1 MPQMCRRVIFLL
13 IFVSAWPW
21 PPGNAFEVHF
31 QESYPSERLATDQ
44 ESDLHKRSSDVPQ
57 FFDKASFSFD
67 GLTRVAS
74 VPVLFPL
81 DICILQLPA
90 VKYATA
96 LHKDVAGQRH
106 FAVYAWRPAEQSYEL
121 LLEVP
126 TPKAVAMDC
135 LAYAGR
141 GYVALSYNL
150 TQPVHLAREGSPIYE
165 LSPETGIRTVQY
177 FGGLRL
183 RGMYLR
189 ISSQELT
196 LLQAFDSAQGQA
208 AVQQDCPYFK
218 WTGGTFQR
226 LGAIP
231 CSNARRMEAFGI
243 DYADY
248 VAVANYANAQ
258 GRTATRSDIYKY
270 NPKSRRFQL
279 FQRLRSNG
287 AVDVKYFSLPVNEV
301 SRRHFLILGN
311 SIGGSGAAA
320 GEADTVIYVYEK
332 GQFVPYQRLSFYA
345 LERFL
350 PVQHS
355 ISEKFLLLVA
365 CNKQDVKI
373 YNLNDWKFEESK
385 VQFTE
390 GALSRGVARMRSYEE
405 QQQSY
410 LVIANENMAANET
423 NIFQPLY
430 KQDEHANIL
439 RQQIIDW
446 AREQQ
451 KRLEQINVEQLL
463 HGLQQ
468 RAKQREEMLLRSLI
482 KRVKAKSLVD
492 EQMKLS
498 SNYWDALQY
507 AKQALDVIEQD
518 ATAARTRQPM
528 KRAAAEQHEFEEIT
542 VDTLVVY
549 DGMQASSINGLD
561 AKEPVYESVTASK
574 VYVSEEYKEPAGEKQ
589 RPFLQEL
596 SVQQLQL
603 GGTLNGL
610 NWTQLLEKTLKRN
623 SADVQFIKSAA
634 DITHLGAEAVVVNS
648 NEINDRSLGHLIP
661 VDGGDFIVQQEV
673 QFSQPIQVNRLLINQ
688 RLNHIHVDRQRFDLL
703 LREANHTQVIAGSK
717 RLENLRVMEPITI
730 AGQLLGAELRAMSPV
745 KITHQSLELQGDF
758 VIDGDVT
765 IGRLLQVGDLLDEPT
780 GRSAAE
786 TLRQGLRLDQTLQDV
801 NVKFEQPLVANNT
814 ELSFVNAE
822 DLQKLVKLN
831 VEEVQV
837 VEGSKTLP
845 QGLEIR
851 EGFGE
856 VKWLNGI
863 DVQKLPEVLLTK
875 SGNQSIPI
883 AVQLQ
888 GLELREVKAQP
899 LVMNGL
905 ELDDYLQVSKEQRSN
920 STLYVDQLDGGEVN
934 LEELHMNGM
943 LFGQPLASIY
953 SHGSQSLDGW
963 KLPAN
968 FNGSIRARNVWLK
981 GSINQ
986 VNVAQLEQQLQQL
999 AGNIKYVGDFSF
1011 KHAVNIS
1018 SLSFGHSLNGIQA
1031 AQFGGNWLEAS
1042 GDQNFTAPQ
1051 VLAALE
1057 STGGVLLQGK
1067 LNNYTLED
1075 LVSRSYRLNASEHLQ
1090 SVRFENP
1097 IVLQSEL
1104 MVGRVNGLRV
1114 PEDMLYTDA
1123 GGFLSAPVTIN
1134 GNLEVAELC
1143 NLTRLNGYHLAAL
1156 DKYLN
1161 GEPYDTFHAESVK
1174 FERPPTYNY
1183 LNGHQ
1188 LQQLLD
1194 QVWLDS
1200 ERIELGGTEQK
1211 LEFASTAFEG
1221 LLDFR
1226 GPINGFQVDH
1236 IKRNYFSRT
1245 RSQQVSAPLDFSHD
1259 VTFAQPLTARVVT
1272 LRGSVSNGN
1281 DALVESM
1288 GNFSLDFDDFVAN
1301 TLKTAGVHKITGHW
1315 TLPDAYV
1322 EGNLNNVL
1330 INQLN
1335 LVDDVLRIS
1344 ENNVS
1349 SQTTII
1355 NALKTVDRATISR
1368 LYASAT
1374 SLVANVSIATWI
1386 NDAVYIYGNHSI
1398 AGTTRLLNVN
1408 LYNDLAVEG
1417 PVNGIHWQPDK
1428 LLLRDRDQYVPG
1440 SLLVDNSLPEQQ
1452 QILSNN
1458 IESLWVEY
1466 VNGLSVNEVLE
1477 NKARN
1482 RPNLH
1487 VESQLIFAQPLTV
1500 DKYELVT
1507 GNGNSEPAY
1516 KSKRGVDMNALE
1528 DWQQLQQNVAA
1539 VQHRLEEPP
1548 KVLENFFVLQ
1558 QLPHKGV
1565 SRMETLTTGNDDVLA
1580 IWQGP
1585 ERVDYYSLEPEEHIF
1600 RHRHRLN
1607 TSLSTLLQPNNNTH
1621 SDVFSGDSWMT
1632 NKKLEFGLGTIQC
1645 QAVQGINELIVKCLD
1660 ISGTSR
1666 QAVVDRW
1673 DAKQLLAVAAT
1684 NESPVLLLTS
1694 KAVELWKISE
1704 RQNYTLVRRLLDVK
1718 AEQMALIRRGL
1729 GMQSS
1734 YVAFL
1739 TSSPAADIRIYSFS
1753 SEDMSD
1759 FQLDQ
1764 VLELRDSHQSRE
1776 IRFMHLPESDDL
1788 LLCVSNALPE
1798 QPLTIYQHQGAAGF
1812 QKILGDSALPEVQL
1826 LEVLQ
1831 LPHKQRHLIA
1841 LATSNAVYLVQ
1852 PQINPL

>member
-1 MPQMCRRVIFLL
+1 MPQMCRLIFLL
-13 IFVSAWPW
+13 IFLSAWP
-21 PPGNAFEVHF
+21 PGKAFEVHF
-31 QESYPSERLATDQ
+31 RESYPSERLASDQ
-44 ESDLHKRSSDVPQ
+44 ESDLHKRSTDVPQ

-90 VKYATA
+90 VKYASA
-96 LHKDVAGQRH
+96 LHKDAAGLRH

-121 LLEVP
+121 LLELP

-135 LAYAGR
+135 LAHAGR

-150 TQPVHLAREGSPIYE
+150 TEPVQLAREGSPIYE
-165 LSPETGIRTVQY
+165 LSPETGIRAVQY

-196 LLQAFDSAQGQA
+196 LLQAFDSMEGQA
-208 AVQQDCPYFK
+208 PVQQDCPYFK

-270 NPKSRRFQL
+270 NPKNRRFQL

-311 SIGGSGAAA
+311 TIGGSSAAA

-365 CNKQDVKI
+365 CSKQDVKI

-451 KRLEQINVEQLL
+451 KRLEETNVEQLL
-463 HGLQQ
+463 QGLQKRVKQ
-468 RAKQREEMLLRSLI
+468 RAEMMLRSLI

-492 EQMKLS
+492 EHMKLT

-518 ATAARTRQPM
+518 ATAARTRQPR
-528 KRAAAEQHEFEEIT
+528 KRAAEQHEFDEIT
-542 VDTLVVY
+542 VDTLVVE
-549 DGMQASSINGLD
+549 GSMQASNINGLD
-561 AKEPVYESVTASK
+561 TKQPVYESVTAKK
-574 VYVSEEYKEPAGEKQ
+574 VYVSEEYKEPAREQNK
-589 RPFLQEL
+589 PYLQEL
-596 SVQQLQL
+596 SVQDLQL
-603 GGTLNGL
+603 GGNLNGL
-610 NWTQLLEKTLKRN
+610 NWTQLLEQTIKRN
-623 SADVQFIKSAA
+623 NVDVQFVKSSA
-634 DITHLGAEAVVVNS
+634 DITHLSAEAVVVNS
-648 NEINDRSLGHLIP
+648 NEINDHSLGHLVP
-661 VDGGDFIVQQEV
+661 VDGGDFIVQQDV

-703 LREANHTQVIAGSK
+703 LREANHTQVIEGSK

-730 AGQLLGAELRAMSPV
+730 AGQLVGAELRAMSPV
-745 KITHQSLELQGDF
+745 KITHQSLQLQGDF

-765 IGRLLQVGDLLDEPT
+765 IGRLLQVEDLLEEPT
-780 GRSAAE
+780 QRSAAE
-786 TLRQGLRLDQTLQDV
+786 ALRQGLRLDQTLQDV

-814 ELSFVNAE
+814 ELSFINAE

-831 VEEVQV
+831 VDAEQV

-845 QGLEIR
+845 QGLEIS

-856 VKWLNGI
+856 VGWLNGI

-875 SGNQSIPI
+875 SGSQTIPI

-888 GLELREVKAQP
+888 GLELEEVKAKQ

-905 ELDDYLQVSKEQRSN
+905 ELDHYLQVSKDQHSN
-920 STLYVDQLDGGEVN
+920 STLYVDQADGEEVN
-934 LEELHMNGM
+934 LEELHMNGL
-943 LFGQPLASIY
+943 LFSQPLGSIY

-968 FNGSIRARNVWLK
+968 FNGSIRARNLWLK

-1011 KHAVNIS
+1011 RHAVNIS

-1031 AQFGGNWLEAS
+1031 AHFGGSWLEAS

-1057 STGGVLLQGK
+1057 SSKGVQLQGK
-1067 LNNYTLED
+1067 LNNYTLEE

-1104 MVGRVNGLRV
+1104 IVGRVNGLRV
-1114 PEDMLYTDA
+1114 PEDMLCTDA
-1123 GGFLSAPVTIN
+1123 GGSMTAPVTIN
-1134 GNLEVAELC
+1134 GSLEVVELC
-1143 NLTRLNGYHLAAL
+1143 NVTRLNGYHLQAL
-1156 DKYLN
+1156 SQYLN
-1161 GEPYDTFHAESVK
+1161 GEQRDTFHAESVK

-1183 LNGHQ
+1183 LNGHK

-1200 ERIELGGTEQK
+1200 ERIELGGREQR
-1211 LEFASTAFEG
+1211 LEFASTAYEG

-1226 GPINGFQVDH
+1226 GPINGFQVEH

-1245 RSQQVSAPLDFSHD
+1245 RGQPVSTPLGFKHD
-1259 VTFAQPLTARVVT
+1259 VTFAQPLTARVVV
-1272 LRGSVSNGN
+1272 LRGSVSNGS
-1281 DALVESM
+1281 DALVEGI

-1301 TLKTAGVHKITGHW
+1301 TLKTAGVHKITAHW
-1315 TLPDAYV
+1315 TLPEAYV

-1335 LVDDVLRIS
+1335 LVDDVLRPS

-1349 SQTTII
+1349 TQTTTIE
-1355 NALKTVDRATISR
+1355 ALKTIGKATITR
-1368 LYASAT
+1368 LYASPT

-1386 NDAVYIYGNHSI
+1386 NDAAYIYGNHSI
-1398 AGTTRLLNVN
+1398 AGTTSLENIN
-1408 LYNDLAVEG
+1408 LYNDLSVEG
-1417 PVNGIHWQPDK
+1417 PVNGILWQPDK
-1428 LLLRDRDQYVPG
+1428 LLLRDKDQYVPG

-1458 IESLWVEY
+1458 IESLWVDY
-1466 VNGLSVNEVLE
+1466 VNGLAVNELLE
-1477 NKARN
+1477 NKASN

-1487 VESQLIFAQPLTV
+1487 VQSQLIFAQPLTV
-1500 DKYELVT
+1500 DNYEVVT
-1507 GNGNSEPAY
+1507 GNGNSEPGY
-1516 KSKRGVDMNALE
+1516 KSKRGVDRNALE

-1548 KVLENFFVLQ
+1548 KVLENFAVLQ

-1565 SRMETLTTGNDDVLA
+1565 SDMETLTMGNDDFLA
-1580 IWQGP
+1580 IRQGP
-1585 ERVDYYSLEPEEHIF
+1585 DLVDYYSWQPEMHMF
-1600 RHRHRLN
+1600 RHKN
-1607 TSLSTLLQPNNNTH
+1607 ISNLSTLLQPNNNTEFGII
-1621 SDVFSGDSWMT
+1621 SEDSLVT
-1632 NKKLEFGLGTIQC
+1632 NKKLMFNLGTIQC
-1645 QAVQGINELIVKCLD
+1645 QAVQGVNELIVKCLD
-1660 ISGTSR
+1660 KNGTSWLS
-1666 QAVVDRW
+1666 VVDRW

-1684 NESPVLLLTS
+1684 NESPILLLTS

-1704 RQNYTLVRRLLDVK
+1704 KRKHTLIRHLLDIQ
-1718 AEQMALIRRGL
+1718 AEQMALIRRGV

-1739 TSSPAADIRIYSFS
+1739 TSSPAADIMIYSFN

-1764 VLELRDSHQSRE
+1764 VLELRDSHQPRE
-1776 IRFMHLPESDDL
+1776 MRFMHLPESEDL

-1812 QKILGDSALPEVQL
+1812 QKILGDSALPEVQS

-1831 LPHKQRHLIA
+1831 LPHKQLHFLA
-1841 LATSNAVYLVQ
+1841 VATSNSVYLVL
-1852 PQINPL
+1852 PQITPL

>member
-1 MPQMCRRVIFLL
+1 MCHRLIFLL
-13 IFVSAWPW
+13 IFLSVWPS
-21 PPGNAFEVHF
+21 GNAFEVHF

-44 ESDLHKRSSDVPQ
+44 ESDLHKRAADVPQ

-96 LHKDVAGQRH
+96 LHKDAAGVRH
-106 FAVYAWRPAEQSYEL
+106 FAVFAWRPAEQSYEL
-121 LLEVP
+121 QLELP
-126 TPKAVAMDC
+126 TPKAVALDC

-150 TQPVHLAREGSPIYE
+150 TEPVQLAREGSPIYE
-165 LSPETGIRTVQY
+165 LSPETGVRTVQY

-196 LLQAFDSAQGQA
+196 LLQAFDSEVGPA
-208 AVQQDCPYFK
+208 AVQQQCPYFK

-270 NPKSRRFQL
+270 NPKNRRFQL

-311 SIGGSGAAA
+311 TIGGSSAAT

-430 KQDEHANIL
+430 KQDEHANVL

-451 KRLEQINVEQLL
+451 KRLEQINVDQLL
-463 HGLQQ
+463 KGLQQ
-468 RAKQREEMLLRSLI
+468 RAKQREQIMMRSRI
-482 KRVKAKSLVD
+482 KRVKSKSLVD
-492 EQMKLS
+492 EHMKLS
-498 SNYWDALQY
+498 ANYWDALQY
-507 AKQALDVIEQD
+507 AKQALDVIEED
-518 ATAARTRQPM
+518 AKAARTRHPM

-542 VDTLVVY
+542 VDTLVVS
-549 DGMQASSINGLD
+549 DSMRASNINGLD

-574 VYVSEEYKEPAGEKQ
+574 VYVSEEYKEPAREQQK
-589 RPFLQEL
+589 PFLQEL

-603 GGTLNGL
+603 EGNLNDL
-610 NWTQLLEKTLKRN
+610 NWTQLLEQTLKR
-623 SADVQFIKSAA
+623 SSVDVQFIKSAA
-634 DITHLGAEAVVVNS
+634 DITHLSAEAVVVNG

-661 VDGGDFIVQQEV
+661 VDGGEFVVQQEV

-703 LREANHTQVIAGSK
+703 LREANHTQVIEGSK

-745 KITHQSLELQGDF
+745 KITHQSLQLQGDF

-765 IGRLLQVGDLLDEPT
+765 IDRLLQVGDLLDAST
-780 GRSAAE
+780 GRSASEAL
-786 TLRQGLRLDQTLQDV
+786 TQGLRLDETIQDV

-845 QGLEIR
+845 QGLEIS

-863 DVQKLPEVLLTK
+863 DVEKLPEVLLTK
-875 SGNQSIPI
+875 SGNQSIAI

-888 GLELREVKAQP
+888 GLELGEVKAQP

-905 ELDDYLQVSKEQRSN
+905 ELDDYLQVSKEQNSN
-920 STLYVDQLDGGEVN
+920 GTLYVDQLDGEEVH
-934 LEELHMNGM
+934 LEEMHMNGM

-968 FNGSIRARNVWLK
+968 FNGSIRARNMWLK
-981 GSINQ
+981 GSINL

-1011 KHAVNIS
+1011 RHSVNIS

-1031 AQFGGNWLEAS
+1031 AQFGGSWLEAS

-1057 STGGVLLQGK
+1057 SSKGVQLQGK
-1067 LNNYTLED
+1067 LNNYTLDE

-1104 MVGRVNGLRV
+1104 LVGRVNGLRV

-1123 GGFLSAPVTIN
+1123 GGYLSAPVTIN
-1134 GNLEVAELC
+1134 GSLEVAELC
-1143 NLTRLNGYHLAAL
+1143 NLTSLNGYHLATL

-1161 GEPYDTFHAESVK
+1161 GEQHDTFHAENVK
-1174 FERPPTYNY
+1174 FEGPPTYKY

-1188 LQQLLD
+1188 AEQLLD

-1200 ERIELGGTEQK
+1200 ERIELGGTEQR

-1221 LLDFR
+1221 LLDFH
-1226 GPINGFQVDH
+1226 GPINGFQVEH

-1245 RSQQVSAPLDFSHD
+1245 RGQQVSAPLGFRHD

-1281 DALVESM
+1281 DALVEGM

-1315 TLPDAYV
+1315 NLPESHV

-1335 LVDDVLRIS
+1335 LVDDVLRLS

-1349 SQTTII
+1349 TQSTTID
-1355 NALKTVDRATISR
+1355 ALKTIDMATISR
-1368 LYASAT
+1368 LYASSP
-1374 SLVANVSIATWI
+1374 SLVANTSIATWI
-1386 NDAVYIYGNHSI
+1386 NEAVYIYGNHSI
-1398 AGTTRLLNVN
+1398 AGTTRLQNVN

-1428 LLLRDRDQYVPG
+1428 LLLRNSDQYVAG

-1452 QILSNN
+1452 RILSNN
-1458 IESLWVEY
+1458 IDSLWVDS
-1466 VNGLSVNEVLE
+1466 VNGLSVNELLE

-1482 RPNLH
+1482 LPNLH
-1487 VESQLIFAQPLTV
+1487 VESPLIFTQPLTV
-1500 DKYELVT
+1500 ENYEQVT
-1507 GNGNSEPAY
+1507 GNGNLESSY
-1516 KSKRGVDMNALE
+1516 KSKRGVDMNALA

-1548 KVLENFFVLQ
+1548 KVLENFIVLQ
-1558 QLPHKGV
+1558 QLPHKDV
-1565 SRMETLTTGNDDVLA
+1565 SRMETLTMGDDDVLA
-1580 IWQGP
+1580 IRQRP
-1585 ERVDYYSLEPEEHIF
+1585 DKVDYYTWQPEAHIF
-1600 RHRHRLN
+1600 SHRHRDSN
-1607 TSLSTLLQPNNNTH
+1607 ANLSTLLHPNNNTN
-1621 SDVFSGDSWMT
+1621 SVIFREDSWVT
-1632 NKKLEFGLGTIQC
+1632 NKKLEFGMGTSQC
-1645 QAVQGINELIVKCLD
+1645 QAVQEVNELIVKCLD
-1660 ISGTSR
+1660 KNGTSR
-1666 QAVVDRW
+1666 QAAVDRW
-1673 DAKQLLAVAAT
+1673 DAKQLLVVAAT
-1684 NESPVLLLTS
+1684 DSPILLLTS

-1704 RQNYTLVRRLLDVK
+1704 RQVYTLVRRLLDVK
-1718 AEQMALIRRGL
+1718 AEQMALIQRGL

-1734 YVAFL
+1734 YMAL
-1739 TSSPAADIRIYSFS
+1739 ITSSPAADIRIYSFS
-1753 SEDMSD
+1753 SEEMSN
-1759 FQLDQ
+1759 FQLEQ
-1764 VLELRDSHQSRE
+1764 VLELRDSHQARE
-1776 IRFMHLPESDDL
+1776 VRFMHLPESEDL

-1798 QPLTIYQHQGAAGF
+1798 QPLTIYKHQGAAGF
-1812 QKILGDSALPEVQL
+1812 QKILGDSALPEVQS

-1831 LPHKQRHLIA
+1831 LSSKQLHFLA
-1841 LATSNAVYLVQ
+1841 VATSNAVYVVV
-1852 PQINPL
+1852 PQITPL